1 MSGDGCH
8 HSNRTNNTNSEPI
21 LMEGRDRMSI
31 LADGWTAVSAD
42 SKRAAQF
49 EHTILITD
57 NEPEILSP
65 HR

>member
-1 MSGDGCH
+1 
-8 HSNRTNNTNSEPI
+8 
-21 LMEGRDRMSI
+21 MEGRDTMAI

-57 NEPEILSP
+57 SEPEILSP